1 MTLHQNLLEKGSQP
15 NCLRFEPMISR
26 LKASCAIHY
35 AMKYLVKII
44 IDTNIHIKNLSLK
57 EKSHAKI
64 SGDRSLVSQS
74 QHLISIFI

>member
-1 MTLHQNLLEKGSQP
+1 MTLHQNLLEKRSQLYW
-15 NCLRFEPMISR
+15 LRFEPTINR
-26 LKASCAIHY
+26 LQSTCAIHY
-35 AMKYLVKII
+35 AMKYLVKMIVDVNMDI
-44 IDTNIHIKNLSLK
+44 EILSLK

>member
-1 MTLHQNLLEKGSQP
+1 MILYQNLLEKRSQLYW
-15 NCLRFEPMISR
+15 LRFEPMIFI
-26 LKASCAIHY
+26 LQATCAIHY
-35 AMKYLVKII
+35 AMKYLMKII
-44 IDTNIHIKNLSLK
+44 VDVNIHIKNLSLK

>member
-1 MTLHQNLLEKGSQP
+1 MTLHQNLLEKRSQLHS
-15 NCLRFEPMISR
+15 LRFEHTTLR
-26 LKASCAIHY
+26 LQATCAIHS

-44 IDTNIHIKNLSLK
+44 VDVNMHIKNLSLK